1 MAPPVLESARAVPL
15 GLNGD
20 GTLAESLLPLFLL
33 FANTNDHSDC
43 DFCARFLS
51 VRTIFGCVLG
61 IKIREI

>member
-20 GTLAESLLPLFLL
+20 GTLAGSLLPSFLL
-33 FANTNDHSDC
+33 FANPNDSDW

-51 VRTIFGCVLG
+51 GRTIFGCILG
-61 IKIREI
+61 IKMQEI